1 MKRSIWIGFDS
12 RHAAAA
18 AVCRHSITRRLT
30 QPISVRGVVL
40 DHLQQAGVYTRPVER
55 RPAEPGAAHDQLYDP
70 ISEAPMSTEFAI
82 SRFLTPW
89 LAGTGI
95 ALFADCDI
103 VSRINLVKLFDQ
115 FDPRY
120 AVMCVKHQHEPTQ
133 EMKMDG
139 QPQTV
144 YPRKNWSSV
153 MMFNCDHPANNA
165 LTVKLINQ
173 VPGRDLHRFCWLDDD
188 LIGELHPRYNYLVGH
203 TKLYEPA
210 SNESPALIHW
220 TDGYPLLR
228 GYENA
233 EYADVFFDELNAWAR

>member
-12 RHAAAA
+12 RHAAAS

-30 QPISVRGVVL
+30 QPIPVRGVVL

-55 RPAEPGAAHDQLYDP
+55 RPSEGGAHEQLWDP
-70 ISEAPMSTEFAI
+70 ISEAGMSTEFAN

-89 LAGTGI
+89 LAGTGV

-103 VSRINLVKLFDQ
+103 VSRINLVKLFEL
-115 FDPRY
+115 FDPKY
-120 AVMCVKHQHEPTQ
+120 AVMCVKHQHTPT
-133 EMKMDG
+133 EETKMDG
-139 QPQTV
+139 QKQTV

-153 MMFNCDHPANNA
+153 MLFNVDHPANQA
-165 LTVKLINQ
+165 LTVKLINS

-188 LIGELHPRYNYLVGH
+188 LIGDLPPKYNYLVGH
-203 TKLYEPA
+203 TKLYEAPTA
-210 SNESPALIHW
+210 ENPALIHW

-233 EYADVFFDELNAWAR
+233 EYADVFFEELNSWAR